1 MYVCRVEFLPGTFW
15 RETMNN
21 YFEDKEFKIEEVDA
35 ALCEVV
41 DSVFTKKEI
50 ESHKDYFG
58 DMKIYDIKDNFI
70 MDYSDTIF
78 EIAKKNG
85 YRGKSLK
92 RLIKHGCKTI
102 IDLEKWLSSVCE
114 NGGDEQ

>member
-1 MYVCRVEFLPGTFW
+1 
-15 RETMNN
+15 MNN
-21 YFEDKEFKIEEVDA
+21 YFEDEEFKIEEVDA
-35 ALCEVV
+35 ALCEVI

-78 EIAKKNG
+78 EVAKKNG

-92 RLIKHGCKTI
+92 RFIKHGCKTI